1 MQKKILKFLKDE
13 NEDLNKEIEDL
24 KKEIK
29 ISDIK
34 KIYMQKKIL
43 NLKYENENLKKKIKK
58 FEDKISGVDKL
69 SIDEDEIKEMDKK
82 VEGWFL

>member
-13 NEDLNKEIEDL
+13 NENLKKEIEDL

-29 ISDIK
+29 K
-34 KIYMQKKIL
+34 L
-43 NLKYENENLKKKIKK
+43 
-58 FEDKISGVDKL
+58 EDKISGVDKL

-82 VEGWFL
+82 VEGWFW

>member
-43 NLKYENENLKKKIKK
+43 NLKYENENLKKKN
-58 FEDKISGVDKL
+58 
-69 SIDEDEIKEMDKK
+69 
-82 VEGWFL
+82 